1 MPGVISVGN
10 IFRIYTEDKN
20 KRDIVRLT
28 GQEFESFTLQPTLGY
43 YRGKPEKS
51 IVIEIVGAREPA
63 IRKLARRIKQMN
75 GQKSILIMKIRGDAK
90 TTRSIA
96 RRRNASNG
104 GS

>member
-10 IFRIYTEDKN
+10 IFRIYTEEKN

-96 RRRNASNG
+96 RRRNAG

>member
-1 MPGVISVGN
+1 LRN
-10 IFRIYTEDKN
+10 IFRIYTEEKN
-20 KRDIVRLT
+20 KRDIVRLA
-28 GQEFESFTLQPTLGY
+28 GQEFDSFTLQPTLGY
-43 YRGKPEKS
+43 YHGKPEKS

-90 TTRSIA
+90 TTRSME
-96 RRRNASNG
+96 RRRNAPNG